1 MLTIRPAQ
9 YSDLEALAGIS
20 AAVSALDASLSNDV
34 KVLER
39 LLARS
44 EESFAAEIDFPGEE
58 QYLLVAAEPAGVIIG
73 AMLIVAAAGYPGA
86 DYSFRNE
93 TIIHASHELEVNH
106 RLYALTLTHD
116 LSGFTLLR
124 PPVTLPGGLAPVVG
138 RALLQAALCFIAE
151 NPHRFA
157 EDLIAPLPG
166 LVDDQG
172 ESPFWSAVG
181 SKFFGVSY
189 REAERHALG
198 KDRSFMAE
206 LMPHHPIY
214 VPLLPESA
222 QTALGQT
229 RDEFMATYA
238 LLIDEGFEAERYV
251 DVFDG
256 GPTFFVKRDLA
267 RAVQCGRVVPVSVE
281 PTGRPNAVAC
291 VLANLETRHFRATL
305 ASAAMCPD
313 GNVVVTAD
321 VADRLELID
330 QDEVRCV
337 FA

>member
-1 MLTIRPAQ
+1 MLTIRPAR
-9 YSDLEALAGIS
+9 YADLDALAAL
-20 AAVSALDASLSNDV
+20 AAGVPAADVSLPTETRE
-34 KVLER
+34 LER
-39 LLARS
+39 LLTRS
-44 EESFAAEIDFPGEE
+44 GDAFAADIDFPGEE
-58 QYLLVAAEPAGVIIG
+58 EYLLVALDGAETLVG
-73 AMLIVAAAGYPGA
+73 AILLIAAAGHPGA

-93 TIIHASHELEVNH
+93 TIVHASHELGVNH
-106 RLYALTLTHD
+106 RIYALTLSHE

-124 PPVTLPGGLAPVVG
+124 PPVTVAGAHAMRIE

-151 NPHRFA
+151 NPARFA

-166 LVDDQG
+166 IVDERG

-189 REAERHALG
+189 REAERLALG

-206 LMPHHPIY
+206 LMPHYPIY

-222 QTALGQT
+222 QTVLGQT
-229 RDEFMATYA
+229 RGEFMTAYG
-238 LLIDEGFEAERYV
+238 LLTDEGFEGERYV

-256 GPTFFVKRDLA
+256 GPVFYVKRELA
-267 RAVQCGRVVPVSVE
+267 RTVHSARVCALRIVPTPPPDAAECLLTNREV
-281 PTGRPNAVAC
+281 
-291 VLANLETRHFRATL
+291 RHFRAVW
-305 ASAAMCPD
+305 AMAGTDAD
-313 GNVVVTAD
+313 GAVTASED
-321 VADRLELID
+321 VAARLELID